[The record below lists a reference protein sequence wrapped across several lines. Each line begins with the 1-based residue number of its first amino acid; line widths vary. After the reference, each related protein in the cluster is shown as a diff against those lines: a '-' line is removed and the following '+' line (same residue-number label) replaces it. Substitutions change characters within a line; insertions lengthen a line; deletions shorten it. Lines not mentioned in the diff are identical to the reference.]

1 MGRALPRALNR
12 ATLRVAHGDLCYP
25 LLGNYKLAIIM
36 AESPEELSWLEYFSG
51 GVPTGEYFRMTLD
64 DLRKLVAPSSDEFP
78 RNLIE
83 VCYIGL
89 VSYFEAFCKD
99 HFAAIINILPTTA
112 IRLRDKGHD
121 TTVDVAVLLRTKADL
136 TSQLGFLLAE
146 KFDFGTP
153 QKVNALYGALLT
165 VTPFSKYAASV
176 YDRILRDRHLLVHH
190 GGTFTSSYLQ
200 QMRSSGLDPGPS
212 RVFFD
217 SLVVTKEAFLRDVHF
232 FEDIARKLLSSTR
245 TAMNR
250 FIAEEGLNVGKE
262 RQKAI
267 DAFLW
272 WGNGDG

>member
-1 MGRALPRALNR
+1 
-12 ATLRVAHGDLCYP
+12 
-25 LLGNYKLAIIM
+25 M
-36 AESPEELSWLEYFSG
+36 AESAEELSWLDYFSG
-51 GVPTGEYFRMTLD
+51 GVPTGEYFRMTLE
-64 DLRKLVAPSSDEFP
+64 DLRNLVDTATELWNRSESP

-83 VCYIGL
+83 VCHIGL

-99 HFAAIINILPTTA
+99 HFASIINILPATA
-112 IRLRDKGHD
+112 IQLRDKGQD
-121 TTVDVAVLLRTKADL
+121 TTLDVAVLLRTKADL

-146 KFDFGTP
+146 KCDFGTP

-165 VTPFSKYAASV
+165 VTPFSRDEASI

-200 QMRSSGLDPGPS
+200 QLRSAGLPPGKG

-217 SLVVTKEAFLRDVHF
+217 SLVVTKEAFLRDLEF
-232 FEDIARKLLSSTR
+232 LKDIARKMLKSTH
-245 TAMNR
+245 AAANR
-250 FIAEEGLNVGKE
+250 LVAEQGLAIGEE

-272 WGNGDG
+272 WGNEDG